1 MNKITK
7 LTKCLSNPK
16 FYKAYLNGV
25 SPLFELTV
33 FIKQISYAKTLI
45 DVGSNKGQFSLM
57 TRKFFPNIMIH
68 SFEPQIEILNLQ
80 KKVLGTNNINYY
92 NYNFALGSEKKELEL
107 YITKRK
113 DSSSVLRPILS
124 SNKNYII
131 NEKKKISV
139 KKLDELLDFKS
150 IEKPSIIKLDVQGYE
165 LEVLK
170 GSENT
175 LDYID
180 YVIAEISSTE
190 IYENQTQ
197 ADELIKF
204 LESKSFEIKD
214 RCNLSRVENK
224 LFQEDVLFCKS

>member
-16 FYKAYLNGV
+16 FYKAYLYGV
-25 SPLFELTV
+25 SPLFELAA

-57 TRKFFPNIMIH
+57 ARKFFPNIMIH

-92 NYNFALGSEKKELEL
+92 NFALGREKKELEL

-124 SNKNYII
+124 KNKNYII

-214 RCNLSRVENK
+214 RCNLSRVEDK

>member
-16 FYKAYLNGV
+16 FYKAYLYGV
-25 SPLFELTV
+25 SPLFELAA

-57 TRKFFPNIMIH
+57 ARKFFPNIMIH

-92 NYNFALGSEKKELEL
+92 NFALGREKKELEL

-113 DSSSVLRPILS
+113 DSSSVLRPILGN
-124 SNKNYII
+124 NKNYII

-214 RCNLSRVENK
+214 RCNLSRVEDK

>member
-16 FYKAYLNGV
+16 FYKAYLYGV
-25 SPLFELTV
+25 SPLFELAA

-80 KKVLGTNNINYY
+80 KKLLGTNNINY
-92 NYNFALGSEKKELEL
+92 YNFALGSEKKELEL
-107 YITKRK
+107 YITKSK

-124 SNKNYII
+124 NNNNYII

-139 KKLDELLDFKS
+139 KKLDELLDFES

-214 RCNLSRVENK
+214 RCNLSRVEGK

>member
-16 FYKAYLNGV
+16 FYKAYLYGV
-25 SPLFELTV
+25 SPLFELAA

-92 NYNFALGSEKKELEL
+92 NFALGREKKELEL

-124 SNKNYII
+124 NNKNYII

-214 RCNLSRVENK
+214 RCNLSRVEDK

>member
-16 FYKAYLNGV
+16 FYKAYLYGV
-25 SPLFELTV
+25 SPLFELAA

-57 TRKFFPNIMIH
+57 ARKFFPNIMIH

-92 NYNFALGSEKKELEL
+92 NFALGREKKELEL

-124 SNKNYII
+124 NNNNYII

-214 RCNLSRVENK
+214 RCNLSRVEDK

>member
-7 LTKCLSNPK
+7 LAKCLSNPK
-16 FYKAYLNGV
+16 FYKAYLYGV
-25 SPLFELTV
+25 SPLFELTAFV
-33 FIKQISYAKTLI
+33 KQLSHAKTLI
-45 DVGSNKGQFSLM
+45 DVGSNKGQFSLII
-57 TRKFFPNIMIH
+57 RKFFPNIIIH
-68 SFEPQIEILNLQ
+68 SFEPQVEILNLQ
-80 KKVLGTNNINYY
+80 KKILGINNINYY
-92 NYNFALGSEKKELEL
+92 NFALGNEERELEL

-124 SNKNYII
+124 KNKNYII

-197 ADELIKF
+197 ADELIRF
-204 LESKSFEIKD
+204 LGSKSFEIKD
-214 RCNLSRVENK
+214 RCNLGRVEDK

>member
-16 FYKAYLNGV
+16 FYKAYLYGV
-25 SPLFELTV
+25 SPLFELAA

-92 NYNFALGSEKKELEL
+92 NFALGREKKELEL

-124 SNKNYII
+124 NNKNYII

-204 LESKSFEIKD
+204 LQSKSFEIKD
-214 RCNLSRVENK
+214 RCNLSRIEDK

>member
-16 FYKAYLNGV
+16 FYKAYLYGV
-25 SPLFELTV
+25 SPLFELAA

-80 KKVLGTNNINYY
+80 KKILGTNNINY
-92 NYNFALGSEKKELEL
+92 YNFALGSEKKELKL

-124 SNKNYII
+124 NNKNYII

-170 GSENT
+170 GSEKT

-214 RCNLSRVENK
+214 RCNLSRVEDK
-224 LFQEDVLFCKS
+224 LFQEDVLFCKN